1 MCKSKNTKSDMYGCR
16 KNTCVRAKTQ
26 NQVCTGAGKIHVQ
39 KSQNKI
45 GHVLVQKKYMCKSQN
60 AKSGMYKT
68 TINQKL
74 RGIS

>member
-1 MCKSKNTKSDMYGCR
+1 MYNCQR
-16 KNTCVRAKTQ
+16 NTCVKAKMQ

-39 KSQNKI
+39 KSQHKI
-45 GHVLVQKKYMCKSQN
+45 GHVLVQKEYMCKSQN

-74 RGIS
+74 RGIP